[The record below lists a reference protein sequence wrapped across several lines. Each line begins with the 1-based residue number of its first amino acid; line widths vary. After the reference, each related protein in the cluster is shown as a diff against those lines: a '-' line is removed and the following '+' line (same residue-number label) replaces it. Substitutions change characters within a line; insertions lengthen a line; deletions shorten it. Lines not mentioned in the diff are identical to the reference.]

1 MDYICSVLTDPLN
14 TSPIVHAAMPAPFRT
29 LFQRRTLAA
38 WAAEQAYHCDGYC
51 VVGGGMGPPGEMP
64 RFCCTERLA
73 TPPAPAAFT
82 YADLSFMIELFEH
95 DSERKR
101 RNETRFDA
109 FLERNPEGDWDEFVQ
124 DFVHP
129 EAQRTFASAPHF
141 AFRTENENLVWSATV
156 RGDADSMAVKATVPL
171 EQGTITR
178 RLSLPVDIGGG
189 DRDGDGG
196 EDNWLNPFRVVV
208 TAVRPDGRMCQI
220 IDVRGYQTLPERLR
234 TPLSGDGRAWY
245 GLKSHD
251 GGEPTGWLE
260 CGIVGGDEDDWTGE
274 SGLIASINFRCSG
287 EREPDW
293 RHPDGPRRQFGPRLA
308 ENTSGRPD
316 AFDRFTFSD
325 REPVHPGALYEV
337 SFEWER
343 GGDEGLQPESLD
355 WVAAKLNELRWH

>member
-1 MDYICSVLTDPLN
+1 
-14 TSPIVHAAMPAPFRT
+14 MPAPFRT

-38 WAAEQAYHCDGYC
+38 WAAEPAYHCDGYC
-51 VVGGGMGPPGEMP
+51 VVGGGMAPPGEMP

-129 EAQRTFASAPHF
+129 EAQRKFASAPHF
-141 AFRTENENLVWSATV
+141 AFRTENENLVWSTTV

-171 EQGTITR
+171 EQGTISR

-251 GGEPTGWLE
+251 GGDPTGWLE
-260 CGIVGGDEDDWTGE
+260 CGIVGGDEGDFTGE
-274 SGLIASINFRCSG
+274 SGLVASISFRCSG

-293 RHPDGPRRQFGPRLA
+293 RNPDGPRRQFGPRLA

-316 AFDRFTFSD
+316 AFDRRNIPT
-325 REPVHPGALYEV
+325 
-337 SFEWER
+337 
-343 GGDEGLQPESLD
+343 ESPCIP
-355 WVAAKLNELRWH
+355 APCTR